1 MISLE
6 ELRVHTAGR
15 LVMLG
20 KGAQGSAY
28 LNIDRQ
34 EVLKDVTGDYYSLER
49 LDQEV
54 VALQKVIDIPGV

>member
-20 KGAQGSAY
+20 KSAQGSAY